1 MITTHVRGGC
11 WFENRRERE
20 YTETRNSESGLVSV
34 VCVSIGALHD
44 DGGRGTVSARLA
56 LQQTRN
62 FSAGDH
68 STLQEV
74 WDARLK
80 HTRMSHLRSSSMRT
94 THALMSFR
102 KSGDPKPGT
111 SWTRVCVKVVL
122 PSSLYRPWRRAYRY
136 GPETGGS
143 MRQSEQGPSRP
154 AYDAAHARR

>member
-1 MITTHVRGGC
+1 MTKHLTGVPPVSSTYCMTHDNHTRSVVRAL
-11 WFENRRERE
+11 ENRRER
-20 YTETRNSESGLVSV
+20 ETRNSESGLVSV

-80 HTRMSHLRSSSMRT
+80 HTRI
-94 THALMSFR
+94 
-102 KSGDPKPGT
+102 
-111 SWTRVCVKVVL
+111 
-122 PSSLYRPWRRAYRY
+122 
-136 GPETGGS
+136 
-143 MRQSEQGPSRP
+143 
-154 AYDAAHARR
+154 

>member
-1 MITTHVRGGC
+1 
-11 WFENRRERE
+11 
-20 YTETRNSESGLVSV
+20 VSV

-44 DGGRGTVSARLA
+44 DGGRGTVNARLA

-80 HTRMSHLRSSSMRT
+80 HTRMSHLILIYDNHTRQVP
-94 THALMSFR
+94 LSFR

-122 PSSLYRPWRRAYRY
+122 PSSYRSWRRACRY
-136 GPETGGS
+136 GPDTGGS
-143 MRQSEQGPSRP
+143 MRQSGQGPSRP
-154 AYDAAHARR
+154 AYDAAHAKG

>member
-1 MITTHVRGGC
+1 MSHPLIIRLIAQQV
-11 WFENRRERE
+11 

-80 HTRMSHLRSSSMRT
+80 HTRMSHLILIYDN
-94 THALMSFR
+94 H
-102 KSGDPKPGT
+102 
-111 SWTRVCVKVVL
+111 TRL
-122 PSSLYRPWRRAYRY
+122 EL
-136 GPETGGS
+136 
-143 MRQSEQGPSRP
+143 
-154 AYDAAHARR
+154 

>member
-1 MITTHVRGGC
+1 MTHDNHTRCRSSFRKSERARDPELGI
-11 WFENRRERE
+11 WTRECVLASAL
-20 YTETRNSESGLVSV
+20 YTMTV
-34 VCVSIGALHD
+34 

-68 STLQEV
+68 STLQEREEV

-80 HTRMSHLRSSSMRT
+80 HTRIWSSSMTT
-94 THALMSFR
+94 THALSFR
-102 KSGDPKPGT
+102 KSGDPEPGT

-122 PSSLYRPWRRAYRY
+122 PSSYRPWRRAYRY
-136 GPETGGS
+136 GPDTGGS